1 MATSNDVMRPVILSR
16 PENTAGALMIFC
28 GGGAVTSSSP
38 GCGAVLAGCG
48 VPRGRWPGAGGIAA
62 GSAGTPRGGGQD
74 CGGVGTPPRAAGPG
88 GGGKDCDGIA
98 PTLGAAG
105 ARGGSTT
112 RCWSTGGGGIW
123 ERPGTLLGGRGGA
136 ERPPNWRAARATP
149 PAH

>member
-62 GSAGTPRGGGQD
+62 GSAGTP
-74 CGGVGTPPRAAGPG
+74 G
-88 GGGKDCDGIA
+88 GGGKDCDGIGT
-98 PTLGAAG
+98 TLGAAG
-105 ARGGSTT
+105 ARGGSITPFWGT
-112 RCWSTGGGGIW
+112 RGGGPWGGA
-123 ERPGTLLGGRGGA
+123 RPSRGGGRG
-136 ERPPNWRAARATP
+136 
-149 PAH
+149 